1 MNVIVETKNV
11 MDRAFNI
18 SELNELCWRMGLN
31 FESVTS
37 NYHNRNMA
45 IFDIISYCQRHSCFD
60 RLLDAITGMRP
71 MYNETL
77 NSIRTAYGLEQ
88 KAAPEIEPVSE
99 TVKPSRNY
107 VTEMR
112 QLAMQML
119 ALCEEMENQK

>member
-1 MNVIVETKNV
+1 MNVTIETKNV
-11 MDRAFNI
+11 MDRTFNI
-18 SELNELCWRMGLN
+18 SELNELCWRIGLN
-31 FESVTS
+31 FENVTS
-37 NYHNRNMA
+37 NYHNRSMA
-45 IFDIISYCQRHSCFD
+45 IFDIIGYCQRHGCFD
-60 RLLDAITGMRP
+60 RLLDGITGMRP

-88 KAAPEIEPVSE
+88 KAAPEVEPVSE

-119 ALCEEMENQK
+119 ALCEEMEGLK